1 MSTLRIN
8 NIEAQSIPA
17 SPTIDEKVKVTNS
30 SGDILVNID
39 GKTSGITTIGINTT
53 DGNIKFDANSNV
65 LITGIL
71 TATTLAGNF
80 TPTSLEVGSNIK
92 LGNAGV
98 ITATSFVGSGANLTG
113 VTALSGS
120 TNNTVCTVT
129 GANAIQGESNLTFD
143 GTQLSVTGSGTDVL
157 KITSTNA
164 GDTGANLLLHHN
176 SASPADNDIIG
187 VISFRGEDD
196 SGAETTFSELRVIS
210 TDVSNNSESGDITF
224 HTRSAGTFGERL
236 RITSA
241 GKIGIGHHIATQITK
256 ELTIRPVNDGGILI
270 GRPGD
275 TVAPINSALTI
286 TTTTTGSEA
295 YHTKYHTY
303 NCNSIFAT
311 YEGGGTGGNLIFK
324 TGVGNGNESERLR
337 IDSSGDVNIKGGNLQ
352 VGTDSA
358 TVNFTNSNSTGTKFI
373 EIGATGANS
382 DSLLVVHS
390 SGYGVGYFGFDAA
403 NERLIMATDAGG
415 THKIAFCL
423 DAGTGTGGGSD
434 NIGSATPALE
444 IDNQKNITVGGVGT
458 FGGGV
463 TIGYNTTT
471 YSPIQKSDNTW
482 FYTRLDQSSSIS
494 GTNIIN
500 LAQGSNKISES
511 IPRSVMTRQSDAG
524 SYSLYHSST
533 TNGSAFT
540 NFSAADPFSPRT
552 YGLTMG
558 CLVRLHESGNNGS
571 GVIFYGDTGSDNHF
585 FVRYKYSSGGLRVGE
600 DTNGSD
606 VWTLAYPTDRFTNNI
621 WYFLVFAVAGNG
633 TLYVSLNGEEKIPI
647 RTIGSPPTP
656 TDARFG
662 ICGDPYTDN
671 DSRHRYATMF
681 WYKGLMPNDMIKAEY
696 DWLKTIWTGAS
707 LP

>member
-1 MSTLRIN
+1 MKDKLNEVVIVAAARTPIGSYKGLLKKIKADQLGSIVIKEVIN
-8 NIEAQSIPA
+8 RAKFE
-17 SPTIDEKVKVTNS
+17 TKDIDEVILGQVLTAGAGQNPARQAAINANIPNS
-30 SGDILVNID
+30 KPAYLVNQVC
-39 GKTSGITTIGINTT
+39 GSGLRAVISGYQ
-53 DGNIKFDANSNV
+53 S
-65 LITGIL
+65 
-71 TATTLAGNF
+71 
-80 TPTSLEVGSNIK
+80 IK
-92 LGNAGV
+92 LG
-98 ITATSFVGSGANLTG
+98 
-113 VTALSGS
+113 
-120 TNNTVCTVT
+120 
-129 GANAIQGESNLTFD
+129 
-143 GTQLSVTGSGTDVL
+143 DV
-157 KITSTNA
+157 KN
-164 GDTGANLLLHHN
+164 
-176 SASPADNDIIG
+176 II
-187 VISFRGEDD
+187 
-196 SGAETTFSELRVIS
+196 
-210 TDVSNNSESGDITF
+210 
-224 HTRSAGTFGERL
+224 
-236 RITSA
+236 
-241 GKIGIGHHIATQITK
+241 
-256 ELTIRPVNDGGILI
+256 
-270 GRPGD
+270 
-275 TVAPINSALTI
+275 
-286 TTTTTGSEA
+286 
-295 YHTKYHTY
+295 
-303 NCNSIFAT
+303 C
-311 YEGGGTGGNLIFK
+311 
-324 TGVGNGNESERLR
+324 
-337 IDSSGDVNIKGGNLQ
+337 GGNLQ

-423 DAGTGTGGGSD
+423 DAGTTTGGGSD

-500 LAQGSNKISES
+500 LAQGSSKISDS

-524 SYSLYHSST
+524 SYSLYHSSS
-533 TNGSAFT
+533 TNGSAVT
-540 NFSAADPFSPRT
+540 NFSAADPFSPST
-552 YGLTMG
+552 HGLTMG

-571 GVIFYGDTGSDNHF
+571 GVIFYGDTSSDNHF
-585 FVRYKYSSGGLRVGE
+585 FVRYKYSSGGLRIGE
-600 DTNGSD
+600 DTDGSD
-606 VWTLAYPTDRFTNNI
+606 NWSLAYPTDRFTNDNC
-621 WYFLVFAVAGNG
+621 YFTVFAVAGNG
-633 TLYVSLNGEEKIPI
+633 TMYVSLNGEEKIPI
-647 RTIGSPPTP
+647 RTLGSTPTP

-662 ICGDPYTDN
+662 ICGDPYNDN